1 MNDSRQVTTNEAE
14 MEVTKVSE
22 LEMQSAPH
30 ARGDWQEALIVIN
43 QIGQTLTTSL
53 HTMDVTAICRSI
65 LRNLRWRNLFNYD
78 TAEICLWDTQ
88 TKTLTSMLRLS
99 ENDSEVQLDDRIYRL
114 HEGYTGWIATH
125 QKPLVIE
132 DTHHHN
138 DILPKTELNDF
149 PYHSYIGV
157 PLKVGLK
164 FLGTLELVAISPYV
178 YNEQDIT
185 ILEIITN
192 QAAITID
199 HVRLF
204 QETQR
209 NVSELAL
216 LFDASSEL
224 SSTLSYNELL
234 HNLSRQMLNAFP
246 ADDCTIFS
254 FDEATGTL
262 KLVYEYNISN
272 VEQSLRL
279 TQSTSKEAFIRS
291 LIQMPKSQAVLRE
304 RRPIIFRSDEVRWE
318 KDFELLK
325 MFKTG
330 AIVAIPLVSRS
341 QVTGLLTLFSPD
353 PQDFS
358 EYQLHLA
365 QSLANQA
372 NIALDNARL
381 FSLTDQELQSR
392 IDELAGLQRVSRESN
407 NTLDLDKILNLVL
420 EEALR
425 VTRADFGNVNLYEAK
440 TGILV
445 AHTEQGEVA
454 TNKRTRGKKSDSNAM
469 IDIMKQVLHTGKT
482 ILVSDVLEEAGYSG
496 QNSQTRSMVVIPI
509 YYGGEPVGVINLES
523 QRINFFNKS
532 QLRYLEAL
540 ANQAAVAIGNAQ
552 AYQEQKR
559 EREQASRRVEQ
570 LSRLSEISNAF
581 RTNRPLKEV
590 LIDIAYAI
598 LESVGY
604 KMVVISLVGDNKL
617 IHHEVGA
624 GLTITE
630 FKELQAAT
638 KSQPISSLVEVMREE
653 FKIEKS
659 YFIPAESKHIWQNSL
674 PFLHIGKYLPLNY
687 LTADE
692 VSPENR
698 WHPDDLLFVPLM
710 NTDNQIIGILTVEGP
725 DTGERPNMSSTQTLE
740 IFANQAATAI
750 ENAHLFDLER
760 QRRRL
765 ADTLRGVAEAISSKL
780 DFDELLNIVL
790 QELENVVTFDSASVQ
805 RLQEDKIVIIGGHG
819 WSDSQKVI
827 GLSFPMS
834 GHNPNRRVIETQEPV
849 IISDA
854 RKEYP
859 DIFATPP
866 HNQIRSWLGVPLTYG
881 TNILGLMSLDSS
893 QVDFFRP
900 EDAEVVLAFANQV
913 AVAMQN
919 ARLFEDAKNQV
930 RQLAALTDVAQ
941 ALNRALD
948 LSEILNL
955 VLDAVFDLIGRT
967 QGSIWLIDEK
977 SQTLKIANTKNIPDF
992 MVDLFNESAVSVNS
1006 EPFTSVIASGEIQ
1019 VVAGTGQIQPT
1030 EPVYASPLPSD
1041 VTYVPLKTEDKVIGI
1056 LALESVIHNKNLLQ
1070 LIETLADLAAI
1081 AIDNAQLVRALNLFN
1096 EELEQR
1102 VEQRT
1107 EELAKTLEDLKEERD
1122 RVETLYQ
1129 ITRELSTSFDL
1140 DRILTQALNLI
1151 NHAIGISYG
1160 SILLLDRNSGKLTYR
1175 AALGDRRPLA
1185 RGGQVTEYTV
1195 GYGLAGK
1202 VMQGRRLRIVPDLQ
1216 AEPDW
1221 VIRKETP
1228 DRRSAIAVP
1237 LIAGEEVVGAMM
1249 LFHPEVNYFTDS
1261 HARLVDA
1268 AGRQVAN
1275 AINNAE
1281 LYGLITDQ
1289 AKRLGVMLR
1298 TQAAETAKNE
1308 AILKGIT
1315 DGVLVLDADRQIVLV
1330 NPKAAEILG
1339 IDPAAVENRPLQE
1352 ILGNSN
1358 SSDGLEFTQLFYTK
1372 LLQALDKIKKR
1383 EQSAEFWLELG
1394 AKAIVV
1400 SLASVALAAEELP
1413 SIVAVVRDI
1422 SREAEIDRI
1431 RKEFISTV
1439 SHELRTPL
1447 TSIKGYADLL
1457 ISAGPKI
1464 GELSS
1469 TQHRFVQVIQSN
1481 ANRLTGLVNDILE
1494 ISRIETGRIKL
1505 DFEVLD
1511 LIDTIKDVAVSFE
1524 GQLVQKSVNFSLD
1537 LPEILPQ
1544 IWADKNRLVQI
1555 LVNLIG
1561 NAWQY
1566 TLEGGEVTIRVKAL
1580 NHQFVQID
1588 VADTGIGIAE
1598 ADLKYIF
1605 DRFYRSERVEVKVV
1619 DGTGLGLSI
1628 TQGFVE
1634 MLGGQIWVESELD
1647 VGSTFSFTVPIFT
1660 TQTQNSIESTVE

>member
-1 MNDSRQVTTNEAE
+1 M
-14 MEVTKVSE
+14 
-22 LEMQSAPH
+22 
-30 ARGDWQEALIVIN
+30 EALTIIN

-53 HTMDVTAICRSI
+53 HTMDVIAICRSI
-65 LRNLRWRNLFNYD
+65 LRNLRWKDLFIYD
-78 TAEICLWDTQ
+78 IAEICLWDTQ
-88 TKTLTSMLRLS
+88 TKVLTSILRLP
-99 ENDSEVQLDDRIYRL
+99 ENNAEVQAYDRVYHL
-114 HEGYTGWIATH
+114 HEGFTGWIAAH
-125 QKPLVIE
+125 QKPLVID
-132 DTHHHN
+132 DTHQQD
-138 DILPKTELNDF
+138 DISAKVSPEKF

-164 FLGTLELVAISPYV
+164 FIGTLELAAASPGV
-178 YNEQDIT
+178 YSEQDIT

-216 LFDASSEL
+216 LFDASNEL

-246 ADDCTIFS
+246 AEDCTIFS

-262 KLVYEYNISN
+262 KLVHEFNIANSDGPRKKIQA
-272 VEQSLRL
+272 VD
-279 TQSTSKEAFIRS
+279 KEAFARVM
-291 LIQMPKSQAVLRE
+291 IQRPMWQTAFKE
-304 RRPIIFRSDEVRWE
+304 RRPIILRLDEIRAE
-318 KDFELLK
+318 KDFALLK
-325 MFKTG
+325 SFQTG
-330 AIVAIPLVSRS
+330 AVVAIPLVSRNHI
-341 QVTGLLTLFSPD
+341 TGLLTLFSPD
-353 PQDFS
+353 PHDFS
-358 EYQLHLA
+358 EYQVQLA

-381 FSLTDQELQSR
+381 FSLTDQQLQNR

-420 EEALR
+420 EEAMR
-425 VTRADFGNVNLYEAK
+425 VTHADFGNVNLYDAN
-440 TGILV
+440 TGDLV
-445 AHTEQGEVA
+445 AHTEQGEGAIETA
-454 TNKRTRGKKSDSNAM
+454 TNGQNGQSAGVAN
-469 IDIMKQVLHTGKT
+469 IMEQVLHTGRT
-482 ILVSDVLEEAGYSG
+482 ILVSDVQAETGYIG
-496 QNSQTRSMVVIPI
+496 QGKYTRSMVVNPI

-523 QRINFFNKS
+523 QRINFFNKN

-581 RTNRPLKEV
+581 RTNRPLNEV
-590 LIDIAYAI
+590 LEDIAYAI

-604 KMVVISLVGDNKL
+604 KMVIISLVNENEF

-624 GLTITE
+624 GIPITD
-630 FKELQAAT
+630 FKTLQTAT
-638 KSQPISSLVEVMREE
+638 KKQPLQKLLEIMQPE
-653 FKIEKS
+653 FRIEKS
-659 YFIPAESKHIWQNSL
+659 YFIPAERKEIWQNSL
-674 PFLHIGKYLPLNY
+674 SFLHIGQYLPI
-687 LTADE
+687 D
-692 VSPENR
+692 SPATDAEHSDNQ
-698 WHPDDLLFVPLM
+698 WHSDDLLFVPLVD
-710 NTDNQIIGILTVEGP
+710 TDHDIIGILTVEGP
-725 DTGERPNMSSTQTLE
+725 DNGERPNLSSIQTLE

-750 ENAHLFDLER
+750 ENARLFELER
-760 QRRRL
+760 QRRQL

-790 QELENVVTFDSASVQ
+790 QELESVVKFDSASVQ
-805 RLQEDKIVIIGGHG
+805 RLQDDKIVIIGGHG
-819 WSDSQKVI
+819 WPDSQKVI
-827 GLSFPMS
+827 GLTFPMT
-834 GHNPNRRVIETQEPV
+834 GHNPNRRVIETQEPL
-849 IISDA
+849 IIADV
-854 RKEYP
+854 RQEYP
-859 DIFATPP
+859 DTFVSPP
-866 HNQIRSWLGVPLTYG
+866 HENIRSWMGLPLTYG
-881 TNILGLMSLDSS
+881 TNILGLISLDSNE
-893 QVDFFRP
+893 VDFFTQ
-900 EDAEVVLAFANQV
+900 EDAQVVLAFANQV

-919 ARLFEDAKNQV
+919 ARLFEEAKNQV

-948 LSEILNL
+948 LNEVLNL
-955 VLDAVFDLIGRT
+955 VLDAVFELIGRT

-977 SQTLKIANTKNIPDF
+977 SRTLQIANTKNIPEF
-992 MVDLFNESAVSVNS
+992 MVDLFNESAVTVDT
-1006 EPFTSVIASGEIQ
+1006 EPFASVIESGEIQ
-1019 VVAGTGQIQPT
+1019 VVAGKIDVQNL
-1030 EPVYASPLPSD
+1030 EPSYASPLPND
-1041 VTYVPLKTEDKVIGI
+1041 VTYVPLKTEDRVIGI
-1056 LALESVIHNKNLLQ
+1056 LALESVIHNKNMLQ
-1070 LIETLADLAAI
+1070 LVETLADLAAI

-1102 VEQRT
+1102 VSQRT
-1107 EELAKTLEDLKEERD
+1107 EELARTLEDLKEERD

-1185 RGGQVTEYTV
+1185 RGGQMTEYSI

-1202 VMQGRRLRIVPDLQ
+1202 IMQERRLRIVGDLR
-1216 AEPDW
+1216 EESDW
-1221 VIRKETP
+1221 VARKDTP

-1237 LIAGEEVVGAMM
+1237 LVAGEEIVGAMM

-1315 DGVLVLDADRQIVLV
+1315 DGVVVLDADRKIVLV
-1330 NPKAAEILG
+1330 NPKAGEILG
-1339 IDPAAVENRPLQE
+1339 IDPASVENKPLKE
-1352 ILGNSN
+1352 ILGHAVSAN
-1358 SSDGLEFTQLFYTK
+1358 GVEFTELFYDQ

-1383 EQSAEFWLELG
+1383 EQSAEFRLELG
-1394 AKAIVV
+1394 TKAVVV
-1400 SLASVALAAEELP
+1400 SLASVALASEELP
-1413 SIVAVVRDI
+1413 SVVAVVRDV

-1464 GELSS
+1464 GDLSP
-1469 TQHRFVQVIQSN
+1469 TQSRFVQVIQSN

-1505 DFEVLD
+1505 DFAPLNIV
-1511 LIDTIKDVAVSFE
+1511 DTIKEVSVSFE

-1537 LPEILPQ
+1537 LPAELPKV
-1544 IWADKNRLVQI
+1544 WADKNRLVQI

-1566 TLEGGEVTIRVKAL
+1566 TLEGGDVVVRARAIDE
-1580 NHQFVQID
+1580 HFVQID
-1588 VADTGIGIAE
+1588 VADTGIGITE

-1605 DRFYRSERVEVKVV
+1605 DRFYRSERTEVKVV

-1628 TQGFVE
+1628 TQSFVE
-1634 MLGGQIWVESELD
+1634 MHGGQIWVQSELD
-1647 VGSTFSFTVPIFT
+1647 VGSTFSFTVPIFKDEL
-1660 TQTQNSIESTVE
+1660 QNGAGPALPE